1 MSSDAAD
8 VPPAN
13 PHFLRLASWGAAA
26 SEIDFEPRVPSDTLG
41 HELLTLQIHVMDH
54 RRRPLPRRGRSL
66 EAHYGAF
73 VFSQSRHA
81 VDEAR
86 RLALDTSYG
95 SVAETTTVGG
105 HSARRYELG
114 AEVEPDDIDG
124 RPPSV
129 VAWHDG
135 ELFYLV
141 ASDQLAVADLE
152 RVAASV

>member
-1 MSSDAAD
+1 MTSEAAD

-13 PHFLRLASWGAAA
+13 PHFLRVSSWGAAA
-26 SEIDFEPRVPSDTLG
+26 SEVDFEPHVPSETLD
-41 HELLTLQIHVMDH
+41 HELQTLQIHVMDH
-54 RRRPLPRRGRSL
+54 RRRQLPRRERSL

-73 VFSQSRHA
+73 VFSQSRHT

-95 SVAETTTVGG
+95 SAAETTTVGG
-105 HSARRYELG
+105 HPARRYELG
-114 AEVEPDDIDG
+114 VEVEPDDIDG

-129 VAWHDG
+129 VVWHDG